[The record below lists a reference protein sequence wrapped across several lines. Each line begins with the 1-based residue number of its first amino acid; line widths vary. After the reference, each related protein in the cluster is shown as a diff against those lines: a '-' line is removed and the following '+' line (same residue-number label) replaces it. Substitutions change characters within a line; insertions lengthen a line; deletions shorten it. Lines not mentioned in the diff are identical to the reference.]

1 MIVSEWMFKEKVF
14 LGFQKVVQQEEWI
27 GLEVWF
33 VYSLDYNI
41 IVKYT
46 ILWNILYYC
55 EIYYIVKYI
64 SKAFSKNNF

>member
-1 MIVSEWMFKEKVF
+1 MIIPEWMFKEKDF

-46 ILWNILYYC
+46 
-55 EIYYIVKYI
+55 
-64 SKAFSKNNF
+64 